1 MHVDMAAPVH
11 CGERA
16 TGYGV
21 GFLVSLFGR
30 YSNSALL
37 QSIGPI
43 IDEDIA
49 EDAREN
55 EKKKMRLNWTVDTVQ
70 EL

>member
-21 GFLVSLFGR
+21 ALLVSLFGR
-30 YSNSALL
+30 YSNSRLL
-37 QSIGPI
+37 HSIGPALES
-43 IDEDIA
+43 DEGKESDS
-49 EDAREN
+49 
-55 EKKKMRLNWTVDTVQ
+55 KKIRLN
-70 EL
+70 